1 MDITQVPAFIVLFA
15 DRAAL
20 NRDPGRW
27 TKHLVIRSRPDSRS
41 RIMDLAPLL
50 IHMPNLR
57 RFLHA
62 GVVRLG
68 ELWTLA
74 SAHITML
81 TLSLDFGG
89 WAGAAALEQIMD
101 LPHLR
106 ILDLTCVDFE
116 SSSAPEHMAAE
127 LPLFRTSGLTKL
139 DWTIWRA
146 SHTVLQQLCRLDVP
160 HLGHLEI
167 LVVAEEGPETPGL
180 VHPAFEQ
187 LRPFVARL
195 GNLRTLRLTAD
206 PANGETLLQM
216 FAESPITSLE
226 LGFTPIPPLHLSET
240 VQALTIACRLEQAS
254 VFQMEPEAS
263 TWACLD
269 SLLAMPRSALRSV
282 RLDQGLQHSSQ
293 LVPFVWTQCLRLP
306 PTYVQRRNQREDR
319 NAIIGKLCCY
329 AFQFALRD
337 VVLEDEHGNPP
348 PFATD
353 VRSVFTLEVPDAHAC
368 PTFMQRLVPA

>member
-1 MDITQVPAFIVLFA
+1 MNISQVPAFIVLFA

-27 TKHLVIRSRPDSRS
+27 TKHLVIRSRPNS

-57 RFLHA
+57 RFVHA

-74 SAHITML
+74 SAHITVL
-81 TLSLDFGG
+81 SISLDFGG

-106 ILDLTCVDFE
+106 ILNLECVDKE
-116 SSSAPEHMAAE
+116 SSLARENMAAE
-127 LPLFRTSGLTKL
+127 LPLFRTIGLTKL
-139 DWTIWRA
+139 VWKIWRTGHL
-146 SHTVLQQLCRLDVP
+146 STVLQQLCRLDVP

-167 LVVAEEGPETPGL
+167 LVVAQGPETPGL

-206 PANGETLLQM
+206 PANSETLLQM
-216 FAESPITSLE
+216 FAQSPITSLE
-226 LGFTPIPPLHLSET
+226 LGFTPISPLHRSET
-240 VQALTIACRLEQAS
+240 VQTLTIACRLGQAS
-254 VFQMEPEAS
+254 AFQIEPEAS
-263 TWACLD
+263 IWACLD
-269 SLLAMPRSALRSV
+269 SLLAMPRSALKSI
-282 RLDQGLQHSSQ
+282 RLDQRLQYSSQ

-306 PTYVQRRNQREDR
+306 PTYVQRRDQREDR

-329 AFQFALRD
+329 AFQFALRG

-353 VRSVFTLEVPDAHAC
+353 VRSVFTIEVPDADAC
-368 PTFMQRLVPA
+368 PTFMQRLILT

>member
-1 MDITQVPAFIVLFA
+1 MNISQVPAFIVLFA

-27 TKHLVIRSRPDSRS
+27 TKHLVIRSRPNS

-57 RFLHA
+57 RFVHA

-74 SAHITML
+74 SAQITVL
-81 TLSLDFGG
+81 SISLDFGG
-89 WAGAAALEQIMD
+89 WAGAAALEQIID

-106 ILDLTCVDFE
+106 ILNLTCVDNE
-116 SSSAPEHMAAE
+116 SSLARENMAAE
-127 LPLFRTSGLTKL
+127 LPLFRTIGLTKL
-139 DWTIWRA
+139 VWTIWHTGHL
-146 SHTVLQQLCRLDVP
+146 STVLQQLCRLDVP
-160 HLGHLEI
+160 HLGRLEI
-167 LVVAEEGPETPGL
+167 LVVAARGPETPGL

-226 LGFTPIPPLHLSET
+226 LGFTPISPLHLSET
-240 VQALTIACRLEQAS
+240 VQALTIARGLEQAS
-254 VFQMEPEAS
+254 VFQIEPEAS
-263 TWACLD
+263 TWTCLD
-269 SLLAMPRSALRSV
+269 SLLAMPRSALKSI
-282 RLDQGLQHSSQ
+282 RLDQRLQYSSQ

-306 PTYVQRRNQREDR
+306 PTYVQRRDQREDR
-319 NAIIGKLCCY
+319 NSIIGKLCCY

-337 VVLEDEHGNPP
+337 VVLEDEQGNPP
-348 PFATD
+348 PFAKD
-353 VRSVFTLEVPDAHAC
+353 VRSVFTIEVPDAHAC
-368 PTFMQRLVPA
+368 CTFMQRLVPA